1 MNGSGAIYSGTR
13 GGTGGA
19 PTVSPIGMPQP
30 DIVYQ
35 RTMVSIDSVDRDY
48 SLYPNGG
55 QYNFKLRTSF
65 KNVVAIRLLS
75 IEVPVSFYVFSA
87 SAGNT
92 SIFIKEDGWVEGRWE
107 KVTIPDGNYTLPDL
121 CTALQTAIIDA
132 TENNTY
138 MVTLQCNTLEIT
150 ISNSTTE
157 FSIDTKSGSLLQ
169 GVFWGLGYF
178 LGFNKGIYNS
188 TSNSLTGPRI
198 ANINPYNYMALD
210 LGDLNMIQEGDK
222 VKGYFAKV
230 PLNVN
235 NFCYVY
241 LTPECCTYN
250 IATYEPPIGRLD
262 TLSVKWR
269 FHDGRV
275 IDFNGFEHSFMIE
288 IITGEGKLSHPAIN
302 RWSGAGGH

>member
-19 PTVSPIGMPQP
+19 MTVSPIGMPQP

-35 RTMVSIDSVDRDY
+35 RTMVSIDSIDRDSY
-48 SLYPNGG
+48 VFPSAG
-55 QYNFKLRTSF
+55 QYSFKLPTSF

-75 IEVPVSFYVFSA
+75 IEVPASFYIFTA
-87 SAGNT
+87 ANGNT
-92 SIFIKEDGWVEGRWE
+92 SLRIKETGVNSF
-107 KVTIPDGNYTLPDL
+107 VVATIPDGNYTLPDL
-121 CTALQTAIIDA
+121 CAAVEYAIRDA
-132 TENNTY
+132 TGNNTY
-138 MVTLQCNTLEIT
+138 TVTLNSSTLKVTIANTT
-150 ISNSTTE
+150 AN
-157 FSIDTKSGSLLQ
+157 FRIDTATGALPQ
-169 GVFWGLGYF
+169 GLFWGLGYF
-178 LGFNKGIYNS
+178 LGFDKSVYPSVDKSIKGV
-188 TSNSLTGPRI
+188 RI
-198 ANINPYNYMALD
+198 GNINPYNYMALD

-250 IATYEPPIGRLD
+250 IAKYEPPIGRLD

-302 RWSGAGGH
+302 RWSGGGSH

>member
-1 MNGSGAIYSGTR
+1 MNGSGAIYTGTR

-19 PTVSPIGMPQP
+19 TTVSPVGMPQP

-35 RTMVSIDSVDRDY
+35 RTMVSVDSIDRDSY
-48 SLYPNGG
+48 VFPSAG

-75 IEVPVSFYVFSA
+75 IEVPASFYIFTA
-87 SAGNT
+87 ANGNT
-92 SIFIKEDGWVEGRWE
+92 SLRIKETGVDNFV
-107 KVTIPDGNYTLPDL
+107 VATIPDGNYTLPDL
-121 CTALQTAIIDA
+121 CGAVQTAICAA
-132 TENNTY
+132 TGNDTY
-138 MVTLQCNTLEIT
+138 TVTLNCSTLKVTIANTMT
-150 ISNSTTE
+150 Q
-157 FSIDTKSGSLLQ
+157 FRIDTATGALPQ
-169 GVFWGLGYF
+169 GLFWGLGYF
-178 LGFNKGIYNS
+178 LGFDKSVYPSTNK
-188 TSNSLTGPRI
+188 SLTGVRI
-198 ANINPYNYMALD
+198 GNINPYNYMALD

-250 IATYEPPIGRLD
+250 IAKYEPPIGRLD

-269 FHDGRV
+269 FHDGRI

-302 RWSGAGGH
+302 RWSGAGAH